1 MSTKRLFIALTL
13 DHEDELKAARDR
25 LKSLTLG
32 GTFTSDENLHIT
44 LAFLGETDETLI
56 PVLSQTINDLRLT
69 EPLSLHFTRY
79 GSFGKE
85 LWFLD
90 PGPVP
95 RLASLSSYLKRAV
108 ARLGAPVDHKPFR
121 AHLTLAR
128 RAPLKDGATLPH
140 VDLACQGTGVTLFWS
155 HREDGRLI
163 YTPLASKAESKV
175 QGN

>member
-13 DHEDELKAARDR
+13 DKEEELRTARDR
-25 LKSLTLG
+25 LKGLTTG

-44 LAFLGETDETLI
+44 LAFLGETDEELV
-56 PVLSQTINDLRLT
+56 PALSQIIKGLRLE

-79 GSFGKE
+79 GSFGRE

-90 PGPVP
+90 PGNVP
-95 RLASLSSYLKRAV
+95 RLGSLSAYLKRAV
-108 ARLGAPVDHKPFR
+108 ARLGAPVDRKPFR

-128 RAPLKDGATLPH
+128 RAPLKEGTVLPH
-140 VDLACQGTGVTLFWS
+140 VDLTCHGTGVTLFWS

-163 YTPLASKAESKV
+163 YTPLASKASSKV
-175 QGN
+175 QET